1 MMNFYQHSV
10 PVQFHPGMPPAPPP
24 PPPPSP
30 VRHPDLFRDI
40 DTYSRREVDSIVDA
54 MLAAAKAYTD
64 EKIAEAISGL
74 SNG

>member
-1 MMNFYQHSV
+1 
-10 PVQFHPGMPPAPPP
+10 
-24 PPPPSP
+24 